1 MFSLQWNIENIIAP
15 LFVTMAGAIL
25 CEVFRCFVEHIKK
38 PHFFV
43 DFLNFRSKITA
54 CVDNRHFK
62 GNYRNEVIAFYFA
75 YRA

>member
-43 DFLNFRSKITA
+43 DFQKIRGILTKSSTQA
-54 CVDNRHFK
+54 VFQKAITELR
-62 GNYRNEVIAFYFA
+62 
-75 YRA
+75 